1 MKEIK
6 VSVGSVVK
14 NCDFCIA
21 MFKDYEVKYAIK
33 YHDRFHLS
41 HQKLEVG
48 KIKTKT
54 FQGHCNRL
62 VDDIVAEIRS
72 ERYLNHIKEHGDSLN
87 KVVAVVIDP
96 FKKK

>member
-1 MKEIK
+1 MKEVK

-21 MFKDYEVKYAIK
+21 MFKEYEVKYAIK

-41 HQKLEVG
+41 HKKLEEG
-48 KIKTKT
+48 KIKRKT

-72 ERYLNHIKEHGDSLN
+72 ERYLKQIKEHGDSLS

-96 FKKK
+96 KKIK

>member
-1 MKEIK
+1 MKEVK

-21 MFKDYEVKYAIK
+21 MFKEYEVKYAIK

-41 HQKLEVG
+41 HKKLEEG
-48 KIKTKT
+48 KIKRKT

-62 VDDIVAEIRS
+62 VDDISAEIKS
-72 ERYLNHIKEHGDSLN
+72 ERYLKQIKEQGDSLN

-96 FKKK
+96 KKIK